1 MEVIPIG
8 NLASKSNY
16 ITECMIERMIAVILA
31 AKLPPSPWQ
40 IVAVAI

>member
-1 MEVIPIG
+1 MEVISIG

-16 ITECMIERMIAVILA
+16 IIECMIAVILA
-31 AKLPPSPWQ
+31 AKLPPSSWQ

>member
-16 ITECMIERMIAVILA
+16 IIECMIACMIAVILA
-31 AKLPPSPWQ
+31 EKLPPFPWQ
-40 IVAVAI
+40 IAAVAI

>member
-1 MEVIPIG
+1 MEVISIG

-16 ITECMIERMIAVILA
+16 IIECMIECMIAVILA
-31 AKLPPSPWQ
+31 AKLPPSSWQ